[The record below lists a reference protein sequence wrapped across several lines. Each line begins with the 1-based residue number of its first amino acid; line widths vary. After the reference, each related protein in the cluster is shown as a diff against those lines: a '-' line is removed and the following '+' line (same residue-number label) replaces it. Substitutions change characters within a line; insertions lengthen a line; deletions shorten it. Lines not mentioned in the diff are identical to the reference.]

1 MNQQSITKY
10 YENNRFT
17 FRYLWNSRQTQAIHF
32 GYYDEKATKH
42 EAALANMNRKLAEL
56 AGIAATDRV
65 LDAGCGIGGSAIWL
79 ATELGCAVDGIVLV
93 KSQAEEARQNIQKA
107 GLDHKIAIYEGDYNH
122 TPFVDGQFDV
132 IWALESHCHTDQK
145 AAFYK
150 EAARLLKKGGRL
162 VMADLFLS
170 PPLSINDENKLKSGL
185 THWAIPNIDDIN
197 THRTYAIQ
205 AGLADLD
212 IQNINPHVERS
223 LRNAYEHAQK
233 WSSTARFLQ
242 KIGLINPE
250 QVGNAE
256 GTKLMFE
263 AWLAGNWFYGLA
275 KAVKI

>member
-56 AGIAATDRV
+56 ADISSSDRI

-79 ATELGCAVDGIVLV
+79 AKEIGCVVDGIVLV
-93 KSQAEEARQNIQKA
+93 KSQAEEGRQNIQKT
-107 GLDHKIAIYEGDYNH
+107 GLDHKIAIYEGDYNQ
-122 TPFVDGQFDV
+122 TPFEDGQFDV

-145 AAFYK
+145 AAFYR

-170 PPLSINDENKLKSGL
+170 PPLSITDENKLKLGL
-185 THWAIPNIDDIN
+185 THWAIPNLDDIN
-197 THRTYAIQ
+197 AHRTYATR
-205 AGLADLD
+205 AGFADFD
-212 IQNINPHVERS
+212 IQNINPHVQRS

-242 KIGLINPE
+242 KIGLINSE
-250 QVGNAE
+250 QVGNAA

>member
-56 AGIAATDRV
+56 ACLSERDRV

-79 ATELGCAVDGIVLV
+79 AKELGCAVDGIVLV
-93 KSQAEEARQNIQKA
+93 KSQAEEARLNIKKA
-107 GLDHKIAIYEGDYNH
+107 GFDHEIAIYEGDYNH
-122 TPFVDGQFDV
+122 TPFADGQFDV

-205 AGLADLD
+205 AGFGDLD
-212 IQNINPHVERS
+212 IQNVNPHVERS

-250 QVGNAE
+250 QVGNAV

>member
-1 MNQQSITKY
+1 MNQHSITKY

-56 AGIAATDRV
+56 ACISEHDRV

-79 ATELGCAVDGIVLV
+79 AKELGCAVDGIVLV
-93 KSQAEEARQNIQKA
+93 KSQAEEARQNIKKA
-107 GLDHKIAIYEGDYNH
+107 RLDDEITIYEGDYNH
-122 TPFVDGQFDV
+122 TPFEDGQFDV

-162 VMADLFLS
+162 VMADLFLY

-185 THWAIPNIDDIN
+185 TYWAIPNIDDIN
-197 THRTYAIQ
+197 THQMNATK
-205 AGLADLD
+205 AGFADLE
-212 IQNINPHVERS
+212 IQNINSHVQRS

-250 QVGNAE
+250 QVGNAA

-263 AWLAGNWFYGLA
+263 AWLSGNWFYGLA

>member
-10 YENNRFT
+10 YDNNRFI

-32 GYYDEKATKH
+32 GYYDEKTTKH
-42 EAALANMNRKLAEL
+42 EAAIVNMNRKLAEL
-56 AGIAATDRV
+56 ADIQATDRV

-79 ATELGCAVDGIVLV
+79 ATEMGCTVDGIVWV
-93 KSQAEEARQNIQKA
+93 KNQAEEARQNVKKA
-107 GLDHKIAIYEGDYNH
+107 QLEHKINIFEGDYNN
-122 TPFVDGQFDV
+122 TPFEDGSFDV

-145 AAFYK
+145 AAFYT
-150 EAARLLKKGGRL
+150 EAARLLKIGGRL

-170 PPLSINDENKLKSGL
+170 PPLSINDENRLKLGL
-185 THWAIPNIDDIN
+185 THWAIPNLDDIN
-197 THRTYAIQ
+197 THNIHALQ
-205 AGLADLD
+205 AGFGGLE
-212 IQNINPHVERS
+212 IQNINPNVHRS

-242 KIGLINPE
+242 KIGLVNRD
-250 QVGNAE
+250 QVGNAL

-263 AWLAGNWFYGLA
+263 AWLDENWFYGLA